1 MYGAFIYGEGI
12 CQFGHAVSH
21 FGLTVSVTPP
31 PPRHEGGAG
40 LNATRL
46 GGEVNGKHWP
56 ADYAHYSVFITNPT
70 HFTRALV
77 SRVHKDVPGAKVRAT
92 GPWKCLGISIP
103 RLNFLP

>member
-1 MYGAFIYGEGI
+1 M
-12 CQFGHAVSH
+12 
-21 FGLTVSVTPP
+21 SVTPP
-31 PPRHEGGAG
+31 NPP
-40 LNATRL
+40 TRL

-92 GPWKCLGISIP
+92 RPWEMLGISI
-103 RLNFLP
+103 RGCISCHE